1 MEEFNLKDG
10 YILQTDG
17 KGVYAKAKEDKI
29 LRCPYCYN
37 PLSDDAQKKKTC
49 PECQKKLTGT
59 QEQVKILLKQNN
71 LDIYIELLEGKQ
83 LLSLVAL
90 SKMKKKE
97 YQRLGIDEKDI
108 KKFVKIFS
116 KKKSIGDI
124 IGIIV
129 LLVIAAIIL
138 FLIFSI
144 FNFGFTNFII
154 VLIILLLAWFLNC

>member
-1 MEEFNLKDG
+1 M
-10 YILQTDG
+10 
-17 KGVYAKAKEDKI
+17 
-29 LRCPYCYN
+29 
-37 PLSDDAQKKKTC
+37 
-49 PECQKKLTGT
+49 
-59 QEQVKILLKQNN
+59 
-71 LDIYIELLEGKQ
+71 
-83 LLSLVAL
+83 SLVAL

-144 FNFGFTNFII
+144 LNFGFTNFII
-154 VLIILLLAWFLNC
+154 VLIILLLAWVLNC